1 MTSLEGLR
9 SKARAKRREVTKT
22 LTAVRGR
29 LNVKDLTQDAL
40 SVLDP
45 ELQVL
50 GHVKSRVKRY
60 PLLAGALV
68 AGAAWLAGG
77 GTGTNSAPPERKRR
91 KITKTANSHKG
102 ERP

>member
-1 MTSLEGLR
+1 MTSLEEAR
-9 SKARAKRREVTKT
+9 SKARAKRKELTKT

-40 SVLDP
+40 TVLDP
-45 ELQVL
+45 ELQIL
-50 GHVKSRVKRY
+50 GHVKTRVKQY

-77 GTGTNSAPPERKRR
+77 GTGTNGTSPGRR
-91 KITKTANSHKG
+91 RGKIMKTANTRKG

>member
-1 MTSLEGLR
+1 M
-9 SKARAKRREVTKT
+9 TKT

-40 SVLDP
+40 SALDP
-45 ELQVL
+45 ELQIL
-50 GHVKSRVKRY
+50 GHVKTRVKRY

-77 GTGTNSAPPERKRR
+77 GTGTNGAPPERKRG
-91 KITKTANSHKG
+91 KIMKTANTRKG